1 MKDIMNKEENRA
13 LDPLFSV
20 GAHIAYSKSR
30 RHPSVKKYIFGRKE
44 GLEIFDLEKTKTRLD
59 EALAFVAQL
68 SSRGKII
75 LFVGTK
81 PEAKRFVEAA
91 AKRISMPYVTARWI
105 GGALSNFEQI
115 KRRLARFAEL
125 REAKEKPEL
134 LEKYTKR
141 ERLTIYR
148 ELEDLEK
155 RFHGL
160 ENLAK
165 LPDAL
170 FVVDSK
176 KEATAVTEA
185 QRLGIPVVALSN
197 SDCDITGLTWPI
209 IGNDA
214 SAKSIEF
221 FVEAVTQAYLEGQ
234 RQKQEIAQAVLDT
247 ATRAATQT
255 TAPKTE

>member
-1 MKDIMNKEENRA
+1 MPSRMKDTIIKEKNEA
-13 LDPLFSV
+13 LDPLFSA

-30 RHPSVKKYIFGRKE
+30 RHPSVKNYIFGRKE
-44 GLEIFDLEKTKTRLD
+44 GLEIFDLEKTKARLE
-59 EALAFVAQL
+59 EALSFVAEL
-68 SSRGKII
+68 SSKGKII

-81 PEAKRFVEAA
+81 PEARRFVKAA
-91 AKRISMPYVTARWI
+91 ALRVSMPYVAARWI
-105 GGALSNFEQI
+105 GGTLSNFEQI

-155 RFHGL
+155 RFRGL
-160 ENLAK
+160 ENLVK

-170 FVVDSK
+170 VVVDSQ
-176 KEATAVTEA
+176 KEKTAVTEA
-185 QRLGIPVVALSN
+185 RRLGIPVVALSN
-197 SDCDITGLTWPI
+197 SDCDITGITWPV

-221 FVEAVTQAYLEGQ
+221 FVEAVVTAYLNGQ
-234 RQKQEIAQAVLDT
+234 REKEKALKTTEET
-247 ATRAATQT
+247 A
-255 TAPKTE
+255 